1 MNTPQDY
8 EYVYKINEDNNVN
21 GPVKHVYVCMYLL
34 YLVSG

>member
-21 GPVKHVYVCMYLL
+21 GPVKKQVYVL